1 MQNTKVVKDTRVNT
15 AMREAIEENKE
26 FFFDMIAEVME
37 DIAFG
42 KSIEE
47 GLESERV
54 SEEEIM
60 RVLHS

>member
-1 MQNTKVVKDTRVNT
+1 MQNTKTLREPRINS

-26 FFFDMIAEVME
+26 LFYNVIAEVME

-42 KSIEE
+42 KAIEE
-47 GLESERV
+47 GLESESV